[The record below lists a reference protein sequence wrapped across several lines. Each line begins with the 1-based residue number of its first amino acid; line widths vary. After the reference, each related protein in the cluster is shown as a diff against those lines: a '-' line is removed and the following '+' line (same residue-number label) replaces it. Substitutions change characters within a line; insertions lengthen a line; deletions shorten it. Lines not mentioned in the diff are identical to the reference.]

1 MGEAPTLSE
10 TTTEHHPAGIVCGAL
25 PQVSSSLRIASFAR
39 FIFRSGFCKIA
50 SISSRVRKSTSLLS
64 WRLQGIARICCT
76 NPLCSGALNATYRKN
91 QGHADVD
98 TQFIYIQ
105 SVDEVKRAAAGK
117 IAEELHRFC
126 TDHRQMGLPWVN

>member
-1 MGEAPTLSE
+1 M
-10 TTTEHHPAGIVCGAL
+10 
-25 PQVSSSLRIASFAR
+25 
-39 FIFRSGFCKIA
+39 
-50 SISSRVRKSTSLLS
+50 
-64 WRLQGIARICCT
+64 
-76 NPLCSGALNATYRKN
+76 
-91 QGHADVD
+91 GHADVD